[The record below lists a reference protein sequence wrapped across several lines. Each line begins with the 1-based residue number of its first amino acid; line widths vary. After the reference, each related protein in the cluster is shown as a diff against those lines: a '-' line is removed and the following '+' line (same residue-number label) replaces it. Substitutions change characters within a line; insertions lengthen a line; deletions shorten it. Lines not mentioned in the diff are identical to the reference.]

1 MVEFTKS
8 LAVGDGFGENTFLG
22 PIQNKMQYDRVN
34 TFIDDIEKDS
44 LKVAVG
50 GSREESK
57 KRGKGY
63 FVNPTVID
71 NPSDSSRLVVEEPFG
86 PIVPLLKWSTED
98 EVLNRANNT
107 DMGLG
112 ASVWTK
118 DLQKGSRMARKL
130 KAGNVWVNSH
140 MELQPN
146 AAFGG
151 HKQSGVGA
159 EWGVQGLKSYCN
171 AQTLYL
177 KK

>member
-8 LAVGDGFGENTFLG
+8 IAVGDGFGENNFLG

-44 LKVAVG
+44 LKVVVG

-86 PIVPLLKWSTED
+86 
-98 EVLNRANNT
+98 
-107 DMGLG
+107 
-112 ASVWTK
+112 
-118 DLQKGSRMARKL
+118 KL
-130 KAGNVWVNSH
+130 C
-140 MELQPN
+140 LILP
-146 AAFGG
+146 
-151 HKQSGVGA
+151 
-159 EWGVQGLKSYCN
+159 
-171 AQTLYL
+171 
-177 KK
+177 